1 MKNNLEELRISLT
14 DYIQDKI
21 NDVNKIAMIEREIR
35 INPEFKK
42 EYEGLKDSMYFLKL
56 AKLQEPP
63 DNYFNTILPR
73 LNNKIEERITSKQ
86 NIFSFLKLKRNYWNY
101 LVPLIPIL
109 LIFLLYRVYFNNHS
123 DSENSIYISNDSKT
137 ELKNIDSVINKNEVE
152 NNLTTQSTDIEDTV
166 IEIESNS
173 NVNNAKLN
181 NYYYNDNRIDNA
193 DNIDNND
200 NIDAET
206 VETTDVFS
214 KEEDDISNLQS
225 QFNQLDDDT
234 QNDILDNLKNEKL

>member
-1 MKNNLEELRISLT
+1 MKNNLEELRRSLP

-21 NDVNKIAMIEREIR
+21 NDVNEIESIEKEIK
-35 INPEFKK
+35 INPDFKK
-42 EYEGLKDSMYFLKL
+42 EYEDMKDSIYFLKL
-56 AKLQEPP
+56 AKFQEPP

-73 LNNKIEERITSKQ
+73 LNDKINGRITSKQ
-86 NIFSFLKLKRNYWNY
+86 NIFSFLKLKRYYWNY
-101 LVPLIPIL
+101 LVPVIPIL
-109 LIFLLYRVYFNNHS
+109 FIFLIYSVYFNNHS
-123 DSENSIYISNDSKT
+123 DSDNSIYISNDSKT
-137 ELKNIDSVINKNEVE
+137 DFKNKDSVLNKVE
-152 NNLTTQSTDIEDTV
+152 TEDYLKTQSTEVEDTV
-166 IEIESNS
+166 NETKSAS
-173 NVNNAKLN
+173 DVNNAKLN
-181 NYYYNDNRIDNA
+181 NYSYNDNRIDNA

-206 VETTDVFS
+206 METTEVFS